1 MSDSNGQITIRIGGE
16 LERSIEV
23 SFGTIENRANTVGK
37 NVAKALGG
45 GTGSANSGLRAAA
58 READRASKE
67 IEQSFAR
74 QVKAAE
80 RASKDEYQA
89 FQKAARERAKLE
101 AGVERERDRFFRQ
114 QTRNAEREA
123 ERQEKIAERQAAR
136 AAAATQRFASRTSQ
150 RSVRFLFPNPIGA
163 FGMASRIGGDI
174 LRGAGV
180 DFSMA
185 GMAQRAVQTQ
195 ALATQLSNQ
204 GFMPHEKGANSQRVA
219 AAQLESEARKTAQAQ
234 GFTTEQTLRS
244 QTKFVDL
251 TGNLDDARAALPAIM
266 KLSGATGTDPEK
278 MAEAWANVSRHM
290 GNIPDKAAKV
300 EGLMR
305 LIAGQ
310 GRVGSIEIKDEA
322 KDLGKIAAMA
332 DKFGGDRATSI
343 GKLATLA
350 QLAKAEGGAASSAQA
365 ATSVVSFVN
374 TLQTP
379 ARVKAMM
386 KAGMKEEDLFNMT
399 GTGKNRV
406 RSSLKDPFEII
417 KKGLEVTGGDLINF
431 GNLFKSVM
439 SQRATNALV
448 AAYNS
453 GGGRNTKAVDAK
465 LNEFGAEA
473 ALSDKDVDAAQN
485 ERLKT
490 AAAQATIFQE
500 KLDEVGKNVEAEL
513 LPALQQLSPYVL
525 QAATAFG
532 NIVTW
537 ATNNPGEAIVLA
549 ITGAIA
555 RAGLESAFR
564 AGVEK
569 AITSSPIS
577 VGSASATIGTAT
589 LAAASLAVAWN
600 QADELGKTVGA
611 NSRATDVLMP
621 GAKKGEFSWGQ
632 AAQDAAKFLSG
643 GGVGYLAGKGGEIAG
658 EYVQRAG
665 SMKTSHALTPE
676 EYDTQHPRE
685 ALPFRADRF
694 DPAQRSAELQ
704 RPAVDPK
711 EVGREVAAALRS
723 GLNVHVTNMPPSV
736 PGVPDTGRSPAPG
749 AGRR

>member
-1 MSDSNGQITIRIGGE
+1 MDSSDGQITIRIGAE

-23 SFGTIENRANTVGK
+23 SFGALENRANAAGK

-45 GTGSANSGLRAAA
+45 GSGGAIKQVADTSA
-58 READRASKE
+58 REFENSLN
-67 IEQSFAR
+67 R
-74 QVKAAE
+74 QVKASE
-80 RASKDEYQA
+80 
-89 FQKAARERAKLE
+89 KAANERKRIDEKAANERRRLD
-101 AGVERERDRFFRQ
+101 AAIERERDRFFRQ
-114 QTRNAEREA
+114 ETRNAEREA

-136 AAAATQRFASRTSQ
+136 AQAAMDRFARRTSQ

-185 GMAQRAVQTQ
+185 GIAQRAVQSQ

-251 TGNLDDARAALPAIM
+251 TGNLDDARKALPSIM

-290 GNIPDKAAKV
+290 GDIPDKAAKV

-374 TLQTP
+374 TMQTP
-379 ARVKAMM
+379 ARVKSMLN
-386 KAGMKEEDLFNMT
+386 AGMKEEDLFNMT

-417 KKGLEVTGGDLINF
+417 KKGLEVTGGDLIKF
-431 GNLFKSVM
+431 GKLFNSVM

-500 KLDEVGKNVEAEL
+500 KLDEVGKGVEAEL
-513 LPALQQLSPYVL
+513 LPALHELAPLAL
-525 QAATAFG
+525 QAAEGLGT
-532 NIVTW
+532 IVTW
-537 ATNNPGEAIVLA
+537 AAKNPMEALGVA
-549 ITGAIA
+549 IGGAIA
-555 RAGLESAFR
+555 RATIESAFR
-564 AGVEK
+564 AGIEK
-569 AITSSPIS
+569 MVTGAMTQGGIQMLGPVGITI
-577 VGSASATIGTAT
+577 AAATIAMHLIDKDIEDAENKQRADAISNAEAGSKEGAAENAARKGTYSTENKADDEAIEKNLKERLDRIAKLKNNEYGVYDEKPGEVMLGLERAFNPRKAEARVDSAHENELKAELEKVHHRLEMLRT
-589 LAAASLAVAWN
+589 GVLKVQVMNPTPAA
-600 QADELGKTVGA
+600 
-611 NSRATDVLMP
+611 
-621 GAKKGEFSWGQ
+621 
-632 AAQDAAKFLSG
+632 G
-643 GGVGYLAGKGGEIAG
+643 GG
-658 EYVQRAG
+658 
-665 SMKTSHALTPE
+665 
-676 EYDTQHPRE
+676 
-685 ALPFRADRF
+685 
-694 DPAQRSAELQ
+694 
-704 RPAVDPK
+704 
-711 EVGREVAAALRS
+711 
-723 GLNVHVTNMPPSV
+723 PPTV
-736 PGVPDTGRSPAPG
+736 PPGGRSRG
-749 AGRR
+749 F

>member
-1 MSDSNGQITIRIGGE
+1 MNDSNGEITIRIGAS
-16 LERSIEV
+16 LERSIEA
-23 SFGTIENRANTVGK
+23 SFGTLENRANTAGK

-45 GTGSANSGLRAAA
+45 GTGNASGGLRAAA
-58 READRASKE
+58 READRAAKE
-67 IEQSFAR
+67 IEQTFAR
-74 QVKAAE
+74 QVRAAE
-80 RASKDEYQA
+80 KASKEEYQA
-89 FQKAARERAKLE
+89 FEKSARDRARLE
-101 AGVERERDRFFRQ
+101 AGVERERDRVFRQ

-123 ERQEKIAERQAAR
+123 EKQEKIAERQAAR
-136 AAAATQRFASRTSQ
+136 AQAATQRFASRTSQ

-174 LRGAGV
+174 MRGAGV

-185 GMAQRAVQTQ
+185 GMASRAVQNQ
-195 ALATQLSNQ
+195 VLATQLSSQ

-219 AAQLESEARKTAQAQ
+219 AGTLEAEARKTAKEQ

-251 TGNLDDARAALPAIM
+251 TGNLDDARKALPSIM

-290 GNIPDKAAKV
+290 GDIPEKAAKV
-300 EGLMR
+300 EGIMR

-310 GRVGSIEIKDEA
+310 GRVGSIEIKNEA
-322 KDLGKIAAMA
+322 SDLGKIAAMA
-332 DKFGGDRATSI
+332 DKFGGDRATTI

-365 ATSVVSFVN
+365 ATSVVAFTNALTKGPS
-374 TLQTP
+374 
-379 ARVKAMM
+379 VKNFF
-386 KAGMKEEDLFNMT
+386 KAGFKESDLFNMV
-399 GTGKNRV
+399 GTGKNAV
-406 RSSLKDPFEII
+406 RGSIKDPFEII
-417 KKGLEVTGGDLINF
+417 RIGLEKTGGDVTKF
-431 GNLFKSVM
+431 GKLFNSVM
-439 SQRATNALV
+439 AARATNALA

-453 GGGRNTKAVDAK
+453 GGGRNMAAVNEK
-465 LNEFGAEA
+465 LNQFGSEA
-473 ALSDKDVDAAQN
+473 SLSGEDVNAAQTA
-485 ERLKT
+485 RLGT

-564 AGVEK
+564 AGIEK
-569 AITSSPIS
+569 AITSSPIG

-658 EYVQRAG
+658 EYAQRAG
-665 SMKTSHALTPE
+665 SMTTSRALTPA
-676 EYDTQHPRE
+676 EYDAQHPRL
-685 ALPFRADRF
+685 ALPFRADRYE
-694 DPAQRSAELQ
+694 PSQRSAELQ
-704 RPAVDPK
+704 QAPVDPK
-711 EVGREVAAALRS
+711 EIGREVAAALQR
-723 GLNVHVTNMPPSV
+723 GLNVHVTNMPVALPS
-736 PGVPDTGRSPAPG
+736 VPDTGRSPAPG